1 MFNVFS
7 VVKILSYLGIVIIV
21 AGGLW
26 YAMNLKAELATSE
39 ANNKI
44 LEISLSDLSAVIEQ
58 MRVDIAQIQ
67 RINEEVNAEIGR
79 QREEVNNLIS
89 QLVKKKDVEPG
100 ELYILARQLKNIDE
114 FMLSRELYKEIYN
127 RFGNDLD
134 GEVVAEYAQVLFM
147 SSGREFSDTIYILLE
162 EALKKNPNNPSAL
175 TLKGLA
181 ELEKSNP
188 QMTIELWNQAIPLL
202 NSEKEKDDLRSLIE
216 AVKKRKNQ

>member
-1 MFNVFS
+1 MSYIYFFLIIFIPLYAVLADKDNFFKFNIKIIIAGLVS
-7 VVKILSYLGIVIIV
+7 VSSLLVYKNLLSDGSL
-21 AGGLW
+21 
-26 YAMNLKAELATSE
+26 ELAYQKQS
-39 ANNKI
+39 
-44 LEISLSDLSAVIEQ
+44 LEIFLREDHQEKE
-58 MRVDIAQIQ
+58 
-67 RINEEVNAEIGR
+67 NK
-79 QREEVNNLIS
+79 REEVNNLIT
-89 QLVKKKDVEPG
+89 QLVKKRDVEPG
-100 ELYILARQLKNIDE
+100 ELYILARQLKNTNE
-114 FMLSRELYKEIYN
+114 FILSRDLYEEIYN

-147 SSGREFSDTIYILLE
+147 SEGRKFNDSIYILLE

-188 QMTIELWNQAIPLL
+188 QLTIQLWNQAIPLL

>member
-1 MFNVFS
+1 MLVYEN
-7 VVKILSYLGIVIIV
+7 ILSDGSL
-21 AGGLW
+21 
-26 YAMNLKAELATSE
+26 ELAYQKQSLDIFLGE
-39 ANNKI
+39 DQLEKENK
-44 LEISLSDLSAVIEQ
+44 
-58 MRVDIAQIQ
+58 
-67 RINEEVNAEIGR
+67 
-79 QREEVNNLIS
+79 REEVNDLIT

-114 FMLSRELYKEIYN
+114 FMLSRDLYKEIYN

-147 SSGREFSDTIYILLE
+147 SAGRKFSDTVYILLE

-188 QMTIELWNQAIPLL
+188 QLTIQLWNQAIPLL

>member
-1 MFNVFS
+1 MLVYEN
-7 VVKILSYLGIVIIV
+7 ILSDGSL
-21 AGGLW
+21 
-26 YAMNLKAELATSE
+26 ELAYQKQSLDIFLGE
-39 ANNKI
+39 DQLEKENK
-44 LEISLSDLSAVIEQ
+44 
-58 MRVDIAQIQ
+58 
-67 RINEEVNAEIGR
+67 
-79 QREEVNNLIS
+79 REEVNNLIT

-114 FMLSRELYKEIYN
+114 FMLSRDLYKEIYN

-147 SSGREFSDTIYILLE
+147 SDGRKFSDTVYILLE

-181 ELEKSNP
+181 ELENSNP
-188 QMTIELWNQAIPLL
+188 QLTIELWNQAIPLL

>member
-1 MFNVFS
+1 MSYIYFFLIIFIPLYAVLTDKDNFFKLNIKIIIAGLVS
-7 VVKILSYLGIVIIV
+7 VSSLLVYENLLSDGSL
-21 AGGLW
+21 
-26 YAMNLKAELATSE
+26 ELAYQKQS
-39 ANNKI
+39 
-44 LEISLSDLSAVIEQ
+44 LEIFLREDHQEKE
-58 MRVDIAQIQ
+58 
-67 RINEEVNAEIGR
+67 NK
-79 QREEVNNLIS
+79 REEVNSLIA
-89 QLVKKKDVEPG
+89 QLVKKRDVEPG
-100 ELYILARQLKNIDE
+100 ELYILARQLKNTNE
-114 FMLSRELYKEIYN
+114 FILSRDLYEEIYN

-147 SSGREFSDTIYILLE
+147 SEGRKFNDSIYILLE

-188 QMTIELWNQAIPLL
+188 QLTIQLWNRAIPLL